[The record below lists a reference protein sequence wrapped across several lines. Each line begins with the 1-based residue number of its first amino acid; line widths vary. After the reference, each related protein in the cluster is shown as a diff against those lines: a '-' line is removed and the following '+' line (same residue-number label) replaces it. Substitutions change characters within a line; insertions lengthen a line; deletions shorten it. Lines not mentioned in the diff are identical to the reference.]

1 MKPMY
6 ITSFHI
12 RMIRLS
18 LRSHPLI
25 PGMPTP
31 IQLAPTLFLNTNRN

>member
-18 LRSHPLI
+18 LRSHPL
-25 PGMPTP
+25 MPTP
-31 IQLAPTLFLNTNRN
+31 IQLAPTLFLNTNRA